1 MFDRLEADFAKVLA
15 GITPPETVYECKAAF
30 RDGHSAVHHIR
41 ERVSGAS
48 REAALQEFLTR
59 ADEEYDGC
67 TRIDQ
72 SARIAPKE

>member
-1 MFDRLEADFAKVLA
+1 MFDRLESDFARVIA
-15 GITPPETVYECKAAF
+15 GTTPPETVYDCKAAY
-30 RDGHSAVHHIR
+30 RDGRGAVHHTS
-41 ERVSGAS
+41 ERIAAPS

-67 TRIDQ
+67 TRIDH